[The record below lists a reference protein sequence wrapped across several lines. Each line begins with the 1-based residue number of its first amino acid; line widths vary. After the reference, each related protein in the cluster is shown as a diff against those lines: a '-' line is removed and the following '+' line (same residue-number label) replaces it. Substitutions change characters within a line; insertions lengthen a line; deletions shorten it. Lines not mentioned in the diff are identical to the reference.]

1 MKNLE
6 RVTNRLKADEASIRK
21 HEKPGKLLIQKKKI
35 SNLAPEKF
43 TFALKKVKNK

>member
-21 HEKPGKLLIQKKKI
+21 HEKPGKLLIQKKK
-35 SNLAPEKF
+35 NLKFSTREIYFRIEKS
-43 TFALKKVKNK
+43 KK